1 MKKFLLNRALA
12 ANEKITFFVLLFAAL
27 VLKGTCAYA
36 QRVFVD
42 SVYYTLDNTAM
53 TAQIAVQSSSTAV
66 GDIVINDTVTYE
78 GAHYAVTSMADDAFA
93 DCNQLTSIVLPK
105 TLRNL
110 GKNAFLRCT
119 RLTSCIIP
127 DSTITEIPFE
137 AFWKAGL
144 IEFRVPEGV
153 TYIEQRSFEQMPN
166 LQRVQLANSVQKV
179 SPWAFYILD
188 ALQDP
193 IYNDSMFVLMPMNYQ
208 GAYTIPTGIQ
218 AICSSAFY
226 GCGKITKLT
235 IPEGV
240 KYIGRSALNFTINA
254 GIKTLSFPASLEHIE
269 FGAISGGRINSIT
282 VAQGNRHYTSW
293 NGMLFTINMD
303 TVVYCPSALQISCT
317 LPQSVQH
324 IAYEAFCASSMYDLQ
339 MPSVKTIGKYAFH
352 GNSLGAFYDN
362 RAYVLP
368 DSLEK
373 IDDEAFFHSYQME
386 QITIPA
392 SVDSI
397 GTEVFAASWELRKA
411 IVNNRIIGKGQFRNC
426 AKLEMLEIG
435 SNLQTIGE
443 YAFGQCPNI
452 WYVRMPKANAYF
464 RAIDGVLYSADT
476 TALALYPPKHDGEDI
491 IIPDQVTIL
500 RSGSLRAVNKNK
512 LILPKNISLLEKEVF
527 GGYMSGYNDNTPS
540 IDTIVAPM
548 MSVPAAQSNSFNLLN
563 QAQTVLLVP
572 YDSLA
577 DIYRANSIWNGFNIQ
592 VDSTLLGLPEK
603 EPEVETQTDNHSVQF
618 TWPAVEGASYYTL
631 IIWANEE
638 RTEKICTLTFN
649 SMGQLVEIDF
659 SKHAPA
665 RRAMNTAASF
675 SFRYNGL
682 SEGTDY
688 WFTMTAS
695 DANNTEL
702 FYASGSFAT
711 LGANTPTAIEEISDE
726 TGTFEGS
733 NGKILRDGQ
742 IYLMYEGRMYDVRG
756 NQIK

>member
-1 MKKFLLNRALA
+1 MKKFLPNRALA
-12 ANEKITFFVLLFAAL
+12 AKKKITFFVLLFAAL

-78 GAHYAVTSMADDAFA
+78 GANYAVTSMADEAFA
-93 DCNQLTSIVLPK
+93 GCVQLTSIVLPQ

-119 RLTSCIIP
+119 NLTSCIIP

-137 AFWKAGL
+137 AFWGAGL

-166 LQRVQLANSVQKV
+166 LQRVHLANSVQSV

-193 IYNDSMFVLMPMNYQ
+193 IYNDSLFVLMPMNYQ
-208 GAYTIPTGIQ
+208 GAYTIPAGIQ
-218 AICSSAFY
+218 VIYKSAFY
-226 GCGKITKLT
+226 GCTKITSLT

-240 KYIGRSALNFTINA
+240 KRIEHYGLMFSLNA
-254 GIKTLSFPASLEHIE
+254 VIKTLHLPASLEYVTP
-269 FGAISGGRINSIT
+269 GAIFGGSLRKIS
-282 VAQGNRHYTSW
+282 VAEGNTHYTTW
-293 NGMLFTINMD
+293 NNMLMTINMD
-303 TVVYCPSALQISCT
+303 TVICCPAAINAAYT
-317 LPQSVQH
+317 LPESVVH
-324 IAYEAFCASSMYDLQ
+324 
-339 MPSVKTIGKYAFH
+339 V
-352 GNSLGAFYDN
+352 
-362 RAYVLP
+362 
-368 DSLEK
+368 
-373 IDDEAFFHSYQME
+373 
-386 QITIPA
+386 
-392 SVDSI
+392 
-397 GTEVFAASWELRKA
+397 AASAFSVSAVDLTMTNVR
-411 IVNNRIIGKGQFRNC
+411 
-426 AKLEMLEIG
+426 
-435 SNLQTIGE
+435 SIGE
-443 YAFGQCPNI
+443 YAFEANSLGKYDSNRHYVIPETVEEIGDEAFYRSYSMEQVTIPSSLKQMGEQVFADSPKLKKAVIKSTMIGKAQFRICNNLEIIEIGDSLREIGAYAFHKCPAL
-452 WYVRMPKANAYF
+452 WYIRMPKANAHF

-476 TALALYPPKHDGEDI
+476 TALALYPCKHDGEEFVL
-491 IIPDQVTIL
+491 PEEVTTL
-500 RSGSLRAVNKNK
+500 RSSSLRAVNLRK
-512 LILPKNISLLEKEVF
+512 LVLPKGLSQIENELF
-527 GGYMSGYNDNTPS
+527 GGYYLGNDDTPLL
-540 IDTIVAPM
+540 DTIVAPM
-548 MSVPAAQSNSFNLLN
+548 MSVPATQGSPFNLLN
-563 QAQTVLLVP
+563 QDQTVLLVP
-572 YDSLA
+572 CDSLA
-577 DIYRANSIWNGFNIQ
+577 EIYRANSIWRGFNIQ
-592 VDSTLLGLPEK
+592 VDSTLLELPEK
-603 EPEVETQTDNHSVQF
+603 EPEVETQPDEHSVQF
-618 TWPAVEGASYYTL
+618 TWPAVEGATYYTL

-659 SKHAPA
+659 SKHAPE

-733 NGKILRDGQ
+733 NGKILRNGQ
-742 IYLMYEGRMYDVRG
+742 IYLIYEGRMYDVRG
-756 NQIK
+756 NRIK

>member
-1 MKKFLLNRALA
+1 MKKFLPNRALA
-12 ANEKITFFVLLFAAL
+12 AKEKITFFVLLFAAL

-78 GAHYAVTSMADDAFA
+78 GANYAVTSMADDAFA
-93 DCNQLTSIVLPK
+93 GCVQLTSIVLPQ

-119 RLTSCIIP
+119 NLTSCIIP

-137 AFWKAGL
+137 AFWGAGL

-166 LQRVQLANSVQKV
+166 LQRVHLANSVQSV

-193 IYNDSMFVLMPMNYQ
+193 IYNDSLFVLMPMNYQ

-218 AICSSAFY
+218 VIYKSAFY
-226 GCGKITKLT
+226 GCTKITSLT

-240 KYIGRSALNFTINA
+240 KRIEHYGLMFSLNA
-254 GIKTLSFPASLEHIE
+254 VIKTLHLPASLEYVTP
-269 FGAISGGRINSIT
+269 GAIFGGSLRKIS
-282 VAQGNRHYTSW
+282 VAEGNTHYTTW
-293 NGMLFTINMD
+293 NNMLMTINMD
-303 TVVYCPSALQISCT
+303 TVICCPAAINAAYT
-317 LPQSVQH
+317 LPESVVH
-324 IAYEAFCASSMYDLQ
+324 
-339 MPSVKTIGKYAFH
+339 V
-352 GNSLGAFYDN
+352 
-362 RAYVLP
+362 
-368 DSLEK
+368 
-373 IDDEAFFHSYQME
+373 
-386 QITIPA
+386 
-392 SVDSI
+392 
-397 GTEVFAASWELRKA
+397 AASAFSVSAVDLTMTNVR
-411 IVNNRIIGKGQFRNC
+411 
-426 AKLEMLEIG
+426 
-435 SNLQTIGE
+435 SIGE
-443 YAFGQCPNI
+443 YAFEANSLGKYDSNRHYVIPETVEEIGDEAFYRSYSMEQVTIPSSLKQMGEQVFADSPKLKKAVIKSTMIGKAQFRICNNLEIIEIGDSLREIGAYAFHKCPAL
-452 WYVRMPKANAYF
+452 WYIRMPKANAHF

-476 TALALYPPKHDGEDI
+476 TALALYPCKHDGEEFVL
-491 IIPDQVTIL
+491 PEEVTTM
-500 RSGSLRAVNKNK
+500 RSSSLRAVNLRK
-512 LILPKNISLLEKEVF
+512 LVLPKGLSQIENELF
-527 GGYMSGYNDNTPS
+527 GGYYLGNDDTPLL
-540 IDTIVAPM
+540 DTIVAPM
-548 MSVPAAQSNSFNLLN
+548 MSVPATQGSPFNLLN
-563 QAQTVLLVP
+563 QDQTVLLVP
-572 YDSLA
+572 CDSLA
-577 DIYRANSIWNGFNIQ
+577 EIYRANSIWRGFNIQ
-592 VDSTLLGLPEK
+592 VDSTLLELPGK
-603 EPEVETQTDNHSVQF
+603 EPEVETQPDEHSVQF

-659 SKHAPA
+659 SKHAPV

-733 NGKILRDGQ
+733 NGKILRNGQ
-742 IYLMYEGRMYDVRG
+742 IYLIYEGRMYDVRG
-756 NQIK
+756 NRIK

>member
-1 MKKFLLNRALA
+1 MKKKNVFCLLFVAFLL
-12 ANEKITFFVLLFAAL
+12 
-27 VLKGTCAYA
+27 LKGTSVYA
-36 QRVFVD
+36 QKVFLD
-42 SVYYTLDNTAM
+42 SVYYSLDSVTM
-53 TAQIAVQSSSTAV
+53 TAQIAVQSNSTAV
-66 GDIVINDTVTYE
+66 GDIVIGDTVTYE
-78 GAHYAVTSMADDAFA
+78 GANYAVTRMADNAFVN
-93 DCNQLTSIVLPK
+93 CKQLTSIVLPQ

-110 GKNAFLRCT
+110 GRNAFLDCT
-119 RLTSCIIP
+119 NLTSCIIP
-127 DSTITEIPFE
+127 DSTISEIPFE
-137 AFWKAGL
+137 AFLGAGL

-153 TYIEQRSFEQMPN
+153 TYIEQRSFERLPN
-166 LQRVQLANSVQKV
+166 LQRVQLANSVKSV

-193 IYNDSMFVLMPMNYQ
+193 IYNDSLFVMMPMNYQ

-218 AICSSAFY
+218 AICDYAFY
-226 GCGKITKLT
+226 ACGSITKLT

-240 KYIGRSALNFTINA
+240 KYIGHLALNFTTNA
-254 GIKTLSFPASLEHIE
+254 VIKSLSFPASLEHIE
-269 FGAISGGRINSIT
+269 FGAISGGSLKSIT
-282 VAQGNRHYTSW
+282 VAEGNPHYTSW

-317 LPQSVQH
+317 LPESVQH
-324 IAYEAFCASSMYDLQ
+324 VADNAFFASIMYDLQ
-339 MPSVKTIGKYAFH
+339 MPGVKSIGKNAFQ
-352 GNSLGAFYDN
+352 GNTLAAFYESS
-362 RAYVLP
+362 AYELP
-368 DSLEK
+368 ETLEK
-373 IDDEAFFHSYQME
+373 IDDEAFFHSYYIE

-397 GTEVFAASWELRKA
+397 GTEIFAASWKLKKA
-411 IVNNRIIGKGQFRNC
+411 IINNRIIGKGQFRNC

-435 SNLQTIGE
+435 TNLQTIEE

-452 WYVRMPKANAYF
+452 WYVRMPQANAYF

-491 IIPDQVTIL
+491 IIPDQVTTL

-512 LILPKNISLLEKEVF
+512 LILPKSISILEKEVF
-527 GGYMSGYNDNTPS
+527 GGFMSGYNDNTPS

-572 YDSLA
+572 CDSLA
-577 DIYRANSIWNGFNIQ
+577 DIYRANSIWNGFNVQ
-592 VDSTLLGLPEK
+592 VDSTLMELPEK
-603 EPEVETQTDNHSVQF
+603 EPEVETQPDDHNVQF

-665 RRAMNTAASF
+665 RRAKNTTGTF

-695 DANNTEL
+695 DENDTEL
-702 FYASGSFAT
+702 FNASGSFAT
-711 LGANTPTAIEEISDE
+711 LGANSPTNIDEIQSEDVQCI
-726 TGTFEGS
+726 
-733 NGKILRDGQ
+733 KVLRNGQ
-742 IYLMYEGRMYDVRG
+742 IIIRRG
-756 NQIK
+756 DAEYSIQGYQLK

>member
-1 MKKFLLNRALA
+1 MKKFLPNRALA
-12 ANEKITFFVLLFAAL
+12 AKEKIMFFVLLFAAL

-36 QRVFVD
+36 QRVFID

-78 GAHYAVTSMADDAFA
+78 GANYAVTSMADDAFA
-93 DCNQLTSIVLPK
+93 GCVQLTSIVLPQ

-119 RLTSCIIP
+119 NLTSCIIP

-137 AFWKAGL
+137 AFWGAGL

-166 LQRVQLANSVQKV
+166 LQRVHLANSVQSV

-193 IYNDSMFVLMPMNYQ
+193 IYNDSLFVLMPMNYQ
-208 GAYTIPTGIQ
+208 GAYTIPAGIQ
-218 AICSSAFY
+218 VIYKSAFY
-226 GCGKITKLT
+226 GCTKITSLT

-240 KYIGRSALNFTINA
+240 KRIEHYGLMFSLNA
-254 GIKTLSFPASLEHIE
+254 VIKTLHLPASLEYVTP
-269 FGAISGGRINSIT
+269 GAIFGGSLRKIS
-282 VAQGNRHYTSW
+282 VAEGNTHYTTW
-293 NGMLFTINMD
+293 NNMLMTINMD
-303 TVVYCPSALQISCT
+303 TVICCPAAINAAYT
-317 LPQSVQH
+317 LPESVVH
-324 IAYEAFCASSMYDLQ
+324 
-339 MPSVKTIGKYAFH
+339 V
-352 GNSLGAFYDN
+352 
-362 RAYVLP
+362 
-368 DSLEK
+368 
-373 IDDEAFFHSYQME
+373 
-386 QITIPA
+386 
-392 SVDSI
+392 
-397 GTEVFAASWELRKA
+397 AASAFSVSAVDLTMTNVR
-411 IVNNRIIGKGQFRNC
+411 
-426 AKLEMLEIG
+426 
-435 SNLQTIGE
+435 SIGE
-443 YAFGQCPNI
+443 YAFEANSLGKYDSNRHYVIPETVEEIGDEAFLRSYAMEQVTIPSSLKQMGEQVFADSPRLKKAIINSPMIGKAQFRICNNLEIIEIGDSLREIGAYAFHKCPAL
-452 WYVRMPKANAYF
+452 WYIRMPKANAHF

-476 TALALYPPKHDGEDI
+476 TALALYPCKHDGEEFVL
-491 IIPDQVTIL
+491 PEEVNTL
-500 RSGSLRAVNKNK
+500 RSSSLRAVNLRK
-512 LILPKNISLLEKEVF
+512 LVLPKGLSQIENELF
-527 GGYMSGYNDNTPS
+527 GGYYLGNDDTPLL
-540 IDTIVAPM
+540 DTIVAPM
-548 MSVPAAQSNSFNLLN
+548 MSVPATQGSPFNLLN
-563 QAQTVLLVP
+563 QDQTVLLVP
-572 YDSLA
+572 CDSLA
-577 DIYRANSIWNGFNIQ
+577 EIYRANSIWRGFNIQ
-592 VDSTLLGLPEK
+592 VDSTLLELPGK
-603 EPEVETQTDNHSVQF
+603 EPEVETQPDEHSVQF

-659 SKHAPA
+659 SKHAPV

-682 SEGTDY
+682 SEGTNY

-733 NGKILRDGQ
+733 NGKILRNGQ
-742 IYLMYEGRMYDVRG
+742 IYLIYEGRMYDVRG
-756 NQIK
+756 NRIK

>member
-1 MKKFLLNRALA
+1 MKKFLPNRALA
-12 ANEKITFFVLLFAAL
+12 AKKKITFFVLLFAAL

-36 QRVFVD
+36 QRVFID

-53 TAQIAVQSSSTAV
+53 TAQIAVQSNNTAV
-66 GDIVINDTVTYE
+66 GDIVITDTVTYE

-93 DCNQLTSIVLPK
+93 GCVQLTSIVLPQ

-119 RLTSCIIP
+119 NLTSCIIP

-137 AFWKAGL
+137 AFWGAGL

-166 LQRVQLANSVQKV
+166 LQRVHLANSVQSV

-193 IYNDSMFVLMPMNYQ
+193 IYNDSLFVLMPMNYQ
-208 GAYTIPTGIQ
+208 GAYTIPAGIQ
-218 AICSSAFY
+218 VIYKSAFY
-226 GCGKITKLT
+226 GCTKITSLT

-240 KYIGRSALNFTINA
+240 KRIEHYGLMFSLNA
-254 GIKTLSFPASLEHIE
+254 VIKTLHLPASLEYVTP
-269 FGAISGGRINSIT
+269 GAIFGGSLRKIS
-282 VAQGNRHYTSW
+282 VAEGNTHYTTW
-293 NGMLFTINMD
+293 NNMLMTINMD
-303 TVVYCPSALQISCT
+303 TVICCPAAINAAYT
-317 LPQSVQH
+317 LPESVVH
-324 IAYEAFCASSMYDLQ
+324 
-339 MPSVKTIGKYAFH
+339 V
-352 GNSLGAFYDN
+352 
-362 RAYVLP
+362 
-368 DSLEK
+368 
-373 IDDEAFFHSYQME
+373 
-386 QITIPA
+386 
-392 SVDSI
+392 
-397 GTEVFAASWELRKA
+397 AASAFSVSAVDLTMTNVR
-411 IVNNRIIGKGQFRNC
+411 
-426 AKLEMLEIG
+426 
-435 SNLQTIGE
+435 SIGE
-443 YAFGQCPNI
+443 YAFEANSLGKYDSNRHYVIPETVEEIGDEAFYRSYSMEQVTIPSSLKQMGEQVFADSPKLKKAVIKSTMIGKAQFRICNNLEIIEIGDSLREIGAYAFHKCPAL
-452 WYVRMPKANAYF
+452 WYIRMPKANAHF

-476 TALALYPPKHDGEDI
+476 TALALYPCKHDGEEFVL
-491 IIPDQVTIL
+491 PEEVNTL
-500 RSGSLRAVNKNK
+500 RSSSLRAVNLRK
-512 LILPKNISLLEKEVF
+512 LVLPKGLSQIENELF
-527 GGYMSGYNDNTPS
+527 GGYYLGNDDTPLL
-540 IDTIVAPM
+540 DTIVAPM
-548 MSVPAAQSNSFNLLN
+548 MSVPATQGSPFNLLN
-563 QAQTVLLVP
+563 QDQTVLLVP
-572 YDSLA
+572 CDSLA
-577 DIYRANSIWNGFNIQ
+577 AIYRANSIWRGFNIQ
-592 VDSTLLGLPEK
+592 VDSTLLELPEK
-603 EPEVETQTDNHSVQF
+603 EPEVETQPDEHSVQF

-733 NGKILRDGQ
+733 NGKILRNGQ
-742 IYLMYEGRMYDVRG
+742 IYLIYEGRMYDVRG
-756 NQIK
+756 NRIK

>member
-1 MKKFLLNRALA
+1 MQIIEKKNQICLLFVAFLL
-12 ANEKITFFVLLFAAL
+12 
-27 VLKGTCAYA
+27 LKGTCMYA
-36 QRVFVD
+36 QRVFID
-42 SVYYTLDNTAM
+42 SVYYTLDTTAM
-53 TAQIAVQSSSTAV
+53 TAQIAVQSKTTAI
-66 GDIVINDTVTYE
+66 GDIVINDTVTYK
-78 GAHYAVTSMADDAFA
+78 GANYAITSMANAAFSG
-93 DCNQLTSIVLPK
+93 CNQLTSIVLPQ

-110 GKNAFLRCT
+110 GREAFLQCT
-119 RLTSCIIP
+119 NLTSCIIP

-166 LQRVQLANSVQKV
+166 LQRVQLANSVKSV

-188 ALQDP
+188 ALQEP
-193 IYNDSMFVLMPMNYQ
+193 IYNDSMFVLMPMKYK
-208 GAYTIPTGIQ
+208 GVYTIPSGIQ
-218 AICSSAFY
+218 AICNRAFY
-226 GCGKITKLT
+226 GCGNITKLT
-235 IPEGV
+235 ISEGV
-240 KYIGRSALNFTINA
+240 KYIGYLALNFTTNA
-254 GIKTLSFPASLEHIE
+254 VIKSLSFPASLEHIE

-392 SVDSI
+392 SVDTV

-435 SNLQTIGE
+435 TNLQTIGE

-464 RAIDGVLYSADT
+464 RVIDGVLYSADT

-491 IIPDQVTIL
+491 IIPDQVTTL
-500 RSGSLRAVNKNK
+500 LSGSLRAVNKNK

-572 YDSLA
+572 CDSLA

-592 VDSTLLGLPEK
+592 VDSTLLELPEK

-618 TWPAVEGASYYTL
+618 TWPSVEGASYYTL

-649 SMGQLVEIDF
+649 STGQLVEIDF

-665 RRAMNTAASF
+665 RLAMTSTNTF

-682 SEGTDY
+682 DENTNY

-695 DANNTEL
+695 EENDTEL

-711 LGANTPTAIEEISDE
+711 LGANTPTDMEDVQRDDVPC
-726 TGTFEGS
+726 T
-733 NGKILRDGQ
+733 KVLRNGQ
-742 IYLMYEGRMYDVRG
+742 IIIRRGDAEYTIQG
-756 NQIK
+756 NQVK

>member
-1 MKKFLLNRALA
+1 MKKFLPNRASA
-12 ANEKITFFVLLFAAL
+12 AKEKITFFVLLFAAL

-78 GAHYAVTSMADDAFA
+78 GANYAVTSMADDAFA
-93 DCNQLTSIVLPK
+93 GCVQLTSIVLPQ

-119 RLTSCIIP
+119 NLTSCIIP

-137 AFWKAGL
+137 AFWGAGL

-166 LQRVQLANSVQKV
+166 LQRVHLANSVQSV

-193 IYNDSMFVLMPMNYQ
+193 IYNDSLFVLMPMNYQ
-208 GAYTIPTGIQ
+208 GAYTIPAGIQ
-218 AICSSAFY
+218 VIYKSAFY
-226 GCGKITKLT
+226 GCTKITSLT

-240 KYIGRSALNFTINA
+240 KRIEHYGLMFSLNA
-254 GIKTLSFPASLEHIE
+254 VIKTLHLPASLEYVTP
-269 FGAISGGRINSIT
+269 GAIFGGSLRKIS
-282 VAQGNRHYTSW
+282 VAEGNTHYTTW
-293 NGMLFTINMD
+293 NNMLMTINMD
-303 TVVYCPSALQISCT
+303 TVICCPAAINAAYT
-317 LPQSVQH
+317 LPESVVH
-324 IAYEAFCASSMYDLQ
+324 
-339 MPSVKTIGKYAFH
+339 V
-352 GNSLGAFYDN
+352 
-362 RAYVLP
+362 
-368 DSLEK
+368 
-373 IDDEAFFHSYQME
+373 
-386 QITIPA
+386 
-392 SVDSI
+392 
-397 GTEVFAASWELRKA
+397 AASAFSVSAVDLTMTNVR
-411 IVNNRIIGKGQFRNC
+411 
-426 AKLEMLEIG
+426 
-435 SNLQTIGE
+435 SIGE
-443 YAFGQCPNI
+443 YAFEANSLGKYDSNRHYVIPETVEEIGDEAFYRSYSMEQVTIPSSLKQMGEQVFADSPKLKKAVINSPMIGKAQFRICNNLEIIEIGDSLREIGAYAFHKCPAL
-452 WYVRMPKANAYF
+452 WYIRMPKANAHF

-476 TALALYPPKHDGEDI
+476 TALALYPCKHDGEEFVL
-491 IIPDQVTIL
+491 PEEVNTL
-500 RSGSLRAVNKNK
+500 RSSSLRAVNLRK
-512 LILPKNISLLEKEVF
+512 LVLPKGLSQIENELF
-527 GGYMSGYNDNTPS
+527 GGYYLGNDDTPLL
-540 IDTIVAPM
+540 DTIVAPM
-548 MSVPAAQSNSFNLLN
+548 MSVPATQGNSFNLLN

-572 YDSLA
+572 CDSLA
-577 DIYRANSIWNGFNIQ
+577 AIYRANSIWRGFNIQ
-592 VDSTLLGLPEK
+592 VDSTLLELPEK
-603 EPEVETQTDNHSVQF
+603 EPEVETQPDEHSVQF

-659 SKHAPA
+659 SKHAPV

-733 NGKILRDGQ
+733 NGKILRNGQ
-742 IYLMYEGRMYDVRG
+742 IYLIYEGRMYDVRG

>member
-1 MKKFLLNRALA
+1 MKKFLPNRASA
-12 ANEKITFFVLLFAAL
+12 AKEKITFFVLLFAAL

-78 GAHYAVTSMADDAFA
+78 GANYAVTGMADDAFA
-93 DCNQLTSIVLPK
+93 GCVQLTSIVLPQ

-119 RLTSCIIP
+119 NLTSCIIP

-137 AFWKAGL
+137 AFWGAGL

-166 LQRVQLANSVQKV
+166 LQRVHLANSVQSV

-193 IYNDSMFVLMPMNYQ
+193 IYNDSLFVLMPMNYQ

-218 AICSSAFY
+218 VIYKSAFY
-226 GCGKITKLT
+226 GCTKITSLT

-240 KYIGRSALNFTINA
+240 KRIEHYGLMFSLNA
-254 GIKTLSFPASLEHIE
+254 VIKTLHLPASLEYVTP
-269 FGAISGGRINSIT
+269 GAIFGGSLRKIS
-282 VAQGNRHYTSW
+282 VAEGNTHYTTW
-293 NGMLFTINMD
+293 NNMLMTINMD
-303 TVVYCPSALQISCT
+303 TVICCPAAINAAYT
-317 LPQSVQH
+317 LPESVVH
-324 IAYEAFCASSMYDLQ
+324 
-339 MPSVKTIGKYAFH
+339 V
-352 GNSLGAFYDN
+352 
-362 RAYVLP
+362 
-368 DSLEK
+368 
-373 IDDEAFFHSYQME
+373 
-386 QITIPA
+386 
-392 SVDSI
+392 
-397 GTEVFAASWELRKA
+397 AASAFSVSAVDLTMTNVR
-411 IVNNRIIGKGQFRNC
+411 
-426 AKLEMLEIG
+426 
-435 SNLQTIGE
+435 SIGE
-443 YAFGQCPNI
+443 YAFEANSLGKYDSNRHYVIPETVEEIGDEAFYRSYSMEQVTIPSSLKQMGEQVFADSPKLKKAVIKSTMIGKAQFRICNNLEIIEIGDSLREIGAYAFHKCPAL
-452 WYVRMPKANAYF
+452 WYIRMPKANAHF

-476 TALALYPPKHDGEDI
+476 TALALYPCKHDGEEFVL
-491 IIPDQVTIL
+491 PEEVTTL
-500 RSGSLRAVNKNK
+500 RSSSLRAVNLRK
-512 LILPKNISLLEKEVF
+512 LVLPKGLSQIENELF
-527 GGYMSGYNDNTPS
+527 GGYYLGNDDTPLL
-540 IDTIVAPM
+540 DTIVAPM
-548 MSVPAAQSNSFNLLN
+548 MSVPATQGSPFNLLN

-572 YDSLA
+572 CDSLA
-577 DIYRANSIWNGFNIQ
+577 AIYRANSIWRGFNIQ
-592 VDSTLLGLPEK
+592 VDSTLLELPEK
-603 EPEVETQTDNHSVQF
+603 EPEVETQPDEHSVQF

-659 SKHAPA
+659 SKHAPT
-665 RRAMNTAASF
+665 RRAKNTTASF

-682 SEGTDY
+682 DENTDY
-688 WFTMTAS
+688 WFTITAS
-695 DANNTEL
+695 DANNTEI

-733 NGKILRDGQ
+733 NGKILHNGQ
-742 IYLMYEGRMYDVRG
+742 IYLIYEGRMYDVRG
-756 NQIK
+756 NRIK

>member
-1 MKKFLLNRALA
+1 MQIMEKKNCFCLLFVAFLL
-12 ANEKITFFVLLFAAL
+12 
-27 VLKGTCAYA
+27 LKGTCAYA
-36 QRVFVD
+36 QKVFID

-53 TAQIAVQSSSTAV
+53 TAQIAVQSNSTAV

-78 GAHYAVTSMADDAFA
+78 GANYAVTSMADDAFA
-93 DCNQLTSIVLPK
+93 DCNQLTSIVLPQ

-127 DSTITEIPFE
+127 DSTIMEIPFE

-166 LQRVQLANSVQKV
+166 LQRVQLANSVKSV

-226 GCGKITKLT
+226 GCTKITSLT

-240 KYIGRSALNFTINA
+240 KRIEHYGLMFSLNA
-254 GIKTLSFPASLEHIE
+254 VIKTLHLPASLEYVTP
-269 FGAISGGRINSIT
+269 GAIFGGSLRKIS
-282 VAQGNRHYTSW
+282 VSEGNTHYTTW
-293 NGMLFTINMD
+293 NNMLMTINMD
-303 TVVYCPSALQISCT
+303 TVICCPAAINAAYT
-317 LPQSVQH
+317 LPESVVH
-324 IAYEAFCASSMYDLQ
+324 VAASAFSVSAVDLT
-339 MPSVKTIGKYAFH
+339 MTNVRSIGEYAFEA
-352 GNSLGAFYDN
+352 NSLGKYDSN
-362 RAYVLP
+362 RHYVIP
-368 DSLEK
+368 ETVEE
-373 IDDEAFFHSYQME
+373 IGDEAFYRSYSME
-386 QITIPA
+386 QVTIP
-392 SVDSI
+392 SSLKQM
-397 GTEVFAASWELRKA
+397 GEQVFADSPKLKKA
-411 IVNNRIIGKGQFRNC
+411 IINSPMIGKGQFRICNN
-426 AKLEMLEIG
+426 LEIIE
-435 SNLQTIGE
+435 IGDSLRE
-443 YAFGQCPNI
+443 IGAYAFHKCPAL
-452 WYVRMPKANAYF
+452 WYIRMPKANAHF

-476 TALALYPPKHDGEDI
+476 TALVLYPCKHDGEEFVL
-491 IIPDQVTIL
+491 PEEVNTL
-500 RSGSLRAVNKNK
+500 RSSSLRAVNLRK
-512 LILPKNISLLEKEVF
+512 LVLPKGLSLIENELF
-527 GGYMSGYNDNTPS
+527 GGYYLGNDDTPLL
-540 IDTIVAPM
+540 DTIVAPM

-572 YDSLA
+572 CDSLA
-577 DIYRANSIWNGFNIQ
+577 EIYRANSIWRSFNIQ
-592 VDSTLLGLPEK
+592 VDSTLLELPEK
-603 EPEVETQTDNHSVQF
+603 EPEVETQPDEHSVQF
-618 TWPAVEGASYYTL
+618 TWPAVEGATYYTL

-695 DANNTEL
+695 DDNNNEL
-702 FYASGSFAT
+702 YSASGSFKT
-711 LGANTPTAIEEISDE
+711 LGE
-726 TGTFEGS
+726 TGTTTYLDQIPS
-733 NGKILRDGQ
+733 DQVQCTKALRDGQ
-742 IYLMYEGRMYDVRG
+742 LVIIRDGAMYNAEGKRI
-756 NQIK
+756 Q

>member
-1 MKKFLLNRALA
+1 MKKFLPNRALA
-12 ANEKITFFVLLFAAL
+12 AKKKITFFVLLFAAL

-78 GAHYAVTSMADDAFA
+78 GANYAVTSMADDAFA
-93 DCNQLTSIVLPK
+93 GCVQLTSIVLPQ

-119 RLTSCIIP
+119 NLTSCIIP

-137 AFWKAGL
+137 AFWGAGL

-166 LQRVQLANSVQKV
+166 LQRVYLANSVQSV

-193 IYNDSMFVLMPMNYQ
+193 IYNDSLFVLMPMNYQ

-218 AICSSAFY
+218 VIYKSAFY
-226 GCGKITKLT
+226 GCTKITSLT

-240 KYIGRSALNFTINA
+240 KRIEHYGLMFSLNA
-254 GIKTLSFPASLEHIE
+254 VIKTLHLPASLEYVTP
-269 FGAISGGRINSIT
+269 GAIFGGSLRKIS
-282 VAQGNRHYTSW
+282 VAEGNTHYTTW
-293 NGMLFTINMD
+293 NNMLMTINMD
-303 TVVYCPSALQISCT
+303 TVICCPAAINAAYT
-317 LPQSVQH
+317 LPESVVH
-324 IAYEAFCASSMYDLQ
+324 
-339 MPSVKTIGKYAFH
+339 V
-352 GNSLGAFYDN
+352 
-362 RAYVLP
+362 
-368 DSLEK
+368 
-373 IDDEAFFHSYQME
+373 
-386 QITIPA
+386 
-392 SVDSI
+392 
-397 GTEVFAASWELRKA
+397 AASAFSVSAVDLTMTNVR
-411 IVNNRIIGKGQFRNC
+411 
-426 AKLEMLEIG
+426 
-435 SNLQTIGE
+435 SIGE
-443 YAFGQCPNI
+443 YAFEANSLGKYDSNRHYVIPETVEEIGDEAFYRSYSMEQVTIPSSLKQMGEQVFADSPKLKKAVIKSTMIGKAQFRICNNLEIIEIGDSLREIGAYAFHKCPAL
-452 WYVRMPKANAYF
+452 WYIRMPKANAHF

-476 TALALYPPKHDGEDI
+476 TALALYPCKHDGEEFVL
-491 IIPDQVTIL
+491 PEEVNTL
-500 RSGSLRAVNKNK
+500 RSSSLRAVNLRK
-512 LILPKNISLLEKEVF
+512 LVLPKGLSQIENELF
-527 GGYMSGYNDNTPS
+527 GGYYLGNDDTPLL
-540 IDTIVAPM
+540 DTIVAPM
-548 MSVPAAQSNSFNLLN
+548 MSVPATQGSPFNLLN
-563 QAQTVLLVP
+563 QDQTVLLVP
-572 YDSLA
+572 CDSLA
-577 DIYRANSIWNGFNIQ
+577 EIYRANSIWRGFNIQ
-592 VDSTLLGLPEK
+592 VDSTLLELPGK
-603 EPEVETQTDNHSVQF
+603 EPEVETQPDEHSVQF

-659 SKHAPA
+659 SKHAPV

-702 FYASGSFAT
+702 FFASGSFAT

-733 NGKILRDGQ
+733 NGKILRNGQ
-742 IYLMYEGRMYDVRG
+742 IYLIYEGRMYDVRG
-756 NQIK
+756 NRIK

>member
-1 MKKFLLNRALA
+1 MKKFLPNRASA
-12 ANEKITFFVLLFAAL
+12 AKEKITFFVLLFAAL

-78 GAHYAVTSMADDAFA
+78 GANYAVTSMADDAFA
-93 DCNQLTSIVLPK
+93 GCVQLTSIVLPQ
-105 TLRNL
+105 TMRNL

-119 RLTSCIIP
+119 NLTSCIIP

-137 AFWKAGL
+137 AFWGAGL

-166 LQRVQLANSVQKV
+166 LQRVHLANSVQSV

-193 IYNDSMFVLMPMNYQ
+193 IYNDSLFVLMPMNYQ
-208 GAYTIPTGIQ
+208 GAYTIPAGIQ
-218 AICSSAFY
+218 VIYKSAFY
-226 GCGKITKLT
+226 GCTKITSLT

-240 KYIGRSALNFTINA
+240 KRIEHYGLMFSLNA
-254 GIKTLSFPASLEHIE
+254 VIKTLHLPASLEYVTP
-269 FGAISGGRINSIT
+269 GAIFGGSLRKIS
-282 VAQGNRHYTSW
+282 VAEGNTHYTTW
-293 NGMLFTINMD
+293 NNMLMTINMD
-303 TVVYCPSALQISCT
+303 TVICCPAAINAAYT
-317 LPQSVQH
+317 LPESVVH
-324 IAYEAFCASSMYDLQ
+324 
-339 MPSVKTIGKYAFH
+339 V
-352 GNSLGAFYDN
+352 
-362 RAYVLP
+362 
-368 DSLEK
+368 
-373 IDDEAFFHSYQME
+373 
-386 QITIPA
+386 
-392 SVDSI
+392 
-397 GTEVFAASWELRKA
+397 AASAFSVSAVDLTMTNVR
-411 IVNNRIIGKGQFRNC
+411 
-426 AKLEMLEIG
+426 
-435 SNLQTIGE
+435 SIGE
-443 YAFGQCPNI
+443 YAFEANSLGKYDSNRHYVIPETVEEIGDEAFYRSYSMEQVTIPSSLKQMGEQVFADSPKLKKAVIKSTMIGKAQFRICNNLEIIEIGDSLREIGAYAFHKCPAL
-452 WYVRMPKANAYF
+452 WYIRMPKANAHF

-476 TALALYPPKHDGEDI
+476 TALALYPCKHDGEEFVL
-491 IIPDQVTIL
+491 PEEVTTL
-500 RSGSLRAVNKNK
+500 RSSSLRAVNLRK
-512 LILPKNISLLEKEVF
+512 LVLPKGLSQIENELF
-527 GGYMSGYNDNTPS
+527 GGYYLGNDDTPLL
-540 IDTIVAPM
+540 DTIVAPM
-548 MSVPAAQSNSFNLLN
+548 MSVPATQGNSFNLLN

-572 YDSLA
+572 CDSLA
-577 DIYRANSIWNGFNIQ
+577 AIYRANSIWRGFNIQ
-592 VDSTLLGLPEK
+592 VDSTLLEMPEK
-603 EPEVETQTDNHSVQF
+603 EPEVETQPDEHSVQF

-659 SKHAPA
+659 SKHAPT
-665 RRAMNTAASF
+665 RRAKNTTGTF

-682 SEGTDY
+682 DENTDY

-733 NGKILRDGQ
+733 NGKILRNGQ
-742 IYLMYEGRMYDVRG
+742 IYLIYEGRMYDVRG
-756 NQIK
+756 NRIK